1 MPSNKLKDLPKRK
14 AVRST
19 KGSREPDDGHADLA
33 GLVQYR
39 VHGVAREGRVVDGAT
54 VVCSPDGK
62 NWARGNGFGEVEGG
76 FGSEDAR
83 VEAREDGEVGFR
95 NGVVSLGGGS
105 STVSGG
111 LGQAGG
117 IGRANFVDNHR
128 FEGFG
133 VELVQPRHA
142 SGRERLSGG
151 VWGQRVSTA
160 SAWKGHTW

>member
-95 NGVVSLGGGS
+95 NGVVSLGGGGHQQSAAALGRLGGSEEQTS
-105 STVSGG
+105 STITALKVSGSN
-111 LGQAGG
+111 LSS
-117 IGRANFVDNHR
+117 RDMPR
-128 FEGFG
+128 
-133 VELVQPRHA
+133 VESV
-142 SGRERLSGG
+142 
-151 VWGQRVSTA
+151 
-160 SAWKGHTW
+160 

>member
-95 NGVVSLGGGS
+95 NGVVSLGGG
-105 STVSGG
+105 GG
-111 LGQAGG
+111 G
-117 IGRANFVDNHR
+117 
-128 FEGFG
+128 
-133 VELVQPRHA
+133 
-142 SGRERLSGG
+142 GG
-151 VWGQRVSTA
+151 VINSQRRPWAGWGDRKSKLRRQSPL
-160 SAWKGHTW
+160 